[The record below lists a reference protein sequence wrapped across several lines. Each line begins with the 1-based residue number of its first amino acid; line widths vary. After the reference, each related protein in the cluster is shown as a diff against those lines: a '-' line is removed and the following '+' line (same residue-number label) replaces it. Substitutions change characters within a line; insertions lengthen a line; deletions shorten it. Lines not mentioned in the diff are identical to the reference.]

1 MDINNPLAVEPKR
14 ENDIANQEFS
24 DKFFSNSL

>member
-1 MDINNPLAVEPKR
+1 MDINNHLRWTQKEK
-14 ENDIANQEFS
+14 DIANQEYS